1 MLQPI
6 NVSLESLNLI
16 TLAPM
21 LVAIAGGLII
31 LVLDLINEKLHKSL

>member
-1 MLQPI
+1 MLEPI

-21 LVAIAGGLII
+21 LIAVVGGLII
-31 LVLDLINEKLHKSL
+31 LID

>member
-6 NVSLESLNLI
+6 NVSLESLNRI

-31 LVLDLINEKLHKSL
+31 LVLLSYLLPLV